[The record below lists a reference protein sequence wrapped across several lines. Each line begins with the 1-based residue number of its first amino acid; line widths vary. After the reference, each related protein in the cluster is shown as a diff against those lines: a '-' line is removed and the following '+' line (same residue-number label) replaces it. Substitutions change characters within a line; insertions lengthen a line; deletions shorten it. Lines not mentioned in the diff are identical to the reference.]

1 MGTTGFKDPG
11 GAMGTKCEPELPKAV
26 VVALR
31 QEQRRRWRQR
41 WSKIRELVFLLGA
54 LAGIAALWLSL

>member
-11 GAMGTKCEPELPKAV
+11 GTMEKNCEPELPKAV
-26 VVALR
+26 VLALR

-41 WSKIRELVFLLGA
+41 WNKVRELVFLLGA